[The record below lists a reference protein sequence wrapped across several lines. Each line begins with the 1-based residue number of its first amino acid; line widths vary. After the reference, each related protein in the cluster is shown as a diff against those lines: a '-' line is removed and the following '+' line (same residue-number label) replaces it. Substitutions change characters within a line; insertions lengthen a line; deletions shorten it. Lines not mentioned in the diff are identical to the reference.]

1 MASQPTLSRF
11 ENTVDVASLNR
22 LRDVFLD
29 QFLASF
35 EEPPVRL
42 TFDIDPFDDPTHGAQ
57 QLTFFHGYYG
67 QYQYLPRAITC
78 ADNDQVVMICL
89 LFGTAHPALGADDD
103 LQYLVDR
110 LRREWPDIEIHLRAD
125 SGFATPT
132 MYQTCERL
140 GIWFT
145 IGLGMNPVLKRSS
158 EELLEQ
164 TVENFEKTGEKQRV
178 FCAFWY
184 QARSWS
190 HARYTI
196 VKCEA
201 HTQGTN
207 RRAIV
212 TNRPGAPILPE
223 ATYNAYVQRGESE
236 NRNKELKCGLHADRL
251 SDHRYLANLFRLY
264 LHCAAHNLLVR
275 LRRAVA
281 NPPPA
286 EKHPEIPTEAFPG
299 NQRRRHFNQR
309 RQQDPLGEGHP
320 ATWQTRLIKVAAEI
334 IPSSRRILV
343 RLSGC
348 WPYLNHYR
356 EVSEAVL
363 TLSHKVPWRPG

>member
-1 MASQPTLSRF
+1 
-11 ENTVDVASLNR
+11 
-22 LRDVFLD
+22 
-29 QFLASF
+29 
-35 EEPPVRL
+35 
-42 TFDIDPFDDPTHGAQ
+42 
-57 QLTFFHGYYG
+57 
-67 QYQYLPRAITC
+67 LPRAITC

-212 TNRPGAPILPE
+212 TNRPGAPILPGT
-223 ATYNAYVQRGESE
+223 TYDEYVQRGESE

-251 SDHRYLANLFRLY
+251 SDHRYMANLFRLY
-264 LHCAAHNLLVR
+264 LHSAAHNLLVR
-275 LRRAVA
+275 LRHAVA
-281 NPPPA
+281 KPPP
-286 EKHPEIPTEAFPG
+286 ENHKEIPTEALAG
-299 NQRRRHFNQR
+299 NQRRCYFNNR
-309 RQQDPLGEGHP
+309 RQVDPLGEGHP

-334 IPSSRRILV
+334 VTSSRRILV
-343 RLSGC
+343 RLSSS
-348 WPYLNHYR
+348 WPYRNHYR
-356 EVSEAVL
+356 DVSDIVL
-363 TLSHKVPWRPG
+363 SLSGNVLLRPG